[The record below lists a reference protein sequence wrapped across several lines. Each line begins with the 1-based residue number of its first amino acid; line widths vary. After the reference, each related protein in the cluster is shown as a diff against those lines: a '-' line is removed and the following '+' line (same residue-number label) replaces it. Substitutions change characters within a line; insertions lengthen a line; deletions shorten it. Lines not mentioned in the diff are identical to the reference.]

1 MNAPDTKHEREL
13 QLQHLGHEQKLQNLN
28 KSYKSRLEFCKHR
41 IQTEKTRAQNYRD
54 TIKDMAVRMDK
65 VGQKN
70 SNLWQRA
77 K

>member
-1 MNAPDTKHEREL
+1 MD
-13 QLQHLGHEQKLQNLN
+13 
-28 KSYKSRLEFCKHR
+28 FCKHR

-54 TIKDMAVRMDK
+54 TIKDMAEAMDK

-70 SNLWQRA
+70 SNLWQKA